1 MENSDIEKL
10 IEDLELMSKDLIN
23 KNVNEDDN
31 YDDCQDNILTL
42 IEQLNKIY
50 FSEY

>member
-10 IEDLELMSKDLIN
+10 MEDLELISKDLIT
-23 KNVNEDDN
+23 KNVDNDDN
-31 YDDCQDNILTL
+31 YDDCQDNILIL

-50 FSEY
+50 FTEY